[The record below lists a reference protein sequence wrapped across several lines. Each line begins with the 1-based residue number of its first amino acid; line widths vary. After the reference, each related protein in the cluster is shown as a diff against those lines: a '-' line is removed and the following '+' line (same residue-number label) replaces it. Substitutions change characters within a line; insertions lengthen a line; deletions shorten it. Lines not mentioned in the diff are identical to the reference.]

1 MMILEVGENRGNA
14 HRPKNIGT
22 VVDSLPPLPTALVD
36 ISFSAGGRPVAY
48 NVRGPGIQFHP
59 GHCIFGGKTC
69 STVTQL

>member
-1 MMILEVGENRGNA
+1 MIVLEVGECSGNA
-14 HRPKNIGT
+14 HRPKDIGT
-22 VVDSLPPLPTALVD
+22 VVDSIPPLPTALVE
-36 ISFSAGGRPVAY
+36 ISFSSGVRAVVY